1 MKWMSK
7 QEQTTEEVTDRI
19 FTLANIISFI
29 RLSLVPIFFVL
40 LLNGHDFSATLLFAI
55 AASTD
60 WVDGQVARKTHTVS
74 KLGQLLDPAVDR
86 ILIITGVIGL
96 LIVGRLPIWIVVLV
110 LARDLL
116 LLIGGGVLLIHY
128 KTRVPVVYLGKV
140 ASTFIYIGFAG
151 VLLNW
156 PLVPGLAL
164 CDLAWL
170 PGFSGFAVSW
180 GIWFVYI
187 GLALA
192 IVTTTIYVIHG
203 LREIKEIKAQNQ
215 DEAA

>member
-1 MKWMSK
+1 MSK

-29 RLSLVPIFFVL
+29 RLSLVPIFFIL
-40 LLNGHDFSATLLFAI
+40 LLDGHDFAATLLFAL

-96 LIVGRLPIWIVVLV
+96 LIVGRLPLWIVILV

-128 KTRVPVVYLGKV
+128 KTRVPVIYLGKV

-156 PLVPGLAL
+156 PLVSGLGL
-164 CDLAWL
+164 CDIAWL
-170 PGFSGFAVSW
+170 PGFNSLAVSW

-187 GLALA
+187 GLVLA
-192 IVTTTIYVIHG
+192 IITTTIYVMHG
-203 LREIKEIKAQNQ
+203 LQAIKEAKATQEHEVN
-215 DEAA
+215 A

>member
-1 MKWMSK
+1 MSQ
-7 QEQTTEEVTDRI
+7 QEQVTEEQVTDRI

-40 LLNGHDFSATLLFAI
+40 LLDGHDFAATFLFAL

-86 ILIITGVIGL
+86 ILIITGVIAL
-96 LIVGRLPIWIVVLV
+96 LIIGRLPLWIVLLV

-116 LLIGGGVLLIHY
+116 LLIGGGVLLIGY
-128 KTRVPVVYLGKV
+128 KTRVPVIYLGKV

-156 PLVPGLAL
+156 PLMTGLGI
-164 CDLAWL
+164 CDITWL
-170 PGFSGFAVSW
+170 PGFNTAVVSW

-192 IVTTTIYVIHG
+192 MITTTIYVIRG
-203 LREIKEIKAQNQ
+203 IAAIKEAQLRKVH
-215 DEAA
+215 ETK